1 MTLLAHEGAF
11 SGMGTKMW
19 SLLDK
24 RFEDLLGS
32 FILAVMAIIAFIN
45 VIVRYC
51 TSFSFAWT
59 EEITINFFVWI
70 TMLCTARA
78 FREGGHLGMT
88 ALYDSLPLRYRRL
101 CYWGSVLLGVCF
113 FGALC
118 WTGLTE
124 VMDEIDLD
132 ATSEALGIPVWW
144 YTIATPAFSLL
155 IIFRIAQRAFED
167 QRTNN
172 F

>member
-1 MTLLAHEGAF
+1 
-11 SGMGTKMW
+11 MGKNMW
-19 SLLDK
+19 SLLDR
-24 RFEDLLGS
+24 RFEDYLGS
-32 FILAVMAIIAFIN
+32 LMLAAMAAIAFIN
-45 VIVRYC
+45 VVVRYC

-59 EEITINFFVWI
+59 EELTINFFVWI
-70 TMLCTARA
+70 TMLGTARA

-88 ALYDSLPLRYRRL
+88 ALYDALPRRFRGV
-101 CYWGSVLLGVCF
+101 CYWGSVLLAVCF
-113 FGALC
+113 FGALF

-124 VMDEIDLD
+124 VLDEIDLE

-167 QRTNN
+167 QRANN

>member
-1 MTLLAHEGAF
+1 
-11 SGMGTKMW
+11 MGRKMW
-19 SLLDK
+19 SLLD
-24 RFEDLLGS
+24 RRLEDILGS
-32 FILAVMAIIAFIN
+32 FVLSVMAVIAFLN

-70 TMLCTARA
+70 TLLGTARA

-88 ALYDSLPLRYRRL
+88 ALYDALPLPYRRV
-101 CYWGSVLLGVCF
+101 CYWGSVLIGMCF

-118 WTGLTE
+118 WTGLVE
-124 VMDEIDLD
+124 VLDEIDLE

-144 YTIATPAFSLL
+144 YTIATPLFSLL

-167 QRTNN
+167 LRSNN

>member
-1 MTLLAHEGAF
+1 
-11 SGMGTKMW
+11 MGTQMW

-24 RFEDLLGS
+24 RFEDYLGS
-32 FILAVMAIIAFIN
+32 LLLAVMAAIAFIN
-45 VIVRYC
+45 VVVRYC

-59 EEITINFFVWI
+59 EELTINFFVWI
-70 TMLCTARA
+70 TMLGTARA

-88 ALYDSLPLRYRRL
+88 ALYDALPRRFRRV
-101 CYWGSVLLGVCF
+101 CYWGSVILAAFF
-113 FGALC
+113 FGALF

-124 VMDEIDLD
+124 VMDEIDLE

-144 YTIATPAFSLL
+144 YTIATPMFSLL

>member
-32 FILAVMAIIAFIN
+32 FILAVMAVIAFIN

-70 TMLCTARA
+70 TMLGTARA

-101 CYWGSVLLGVCF
+101 CYWGSVLLGVF
-113 FGALC
+113 FF
-118 WTGLTE
+118 WRP
-124 VMDEIDLD
+124 VLD
-132 ATSEALGIPVWW
+132 WPHRGNG
-144 YTIATPAFSLL
+144 
-155 IIFRIAQRAFED
+155 R
-167 QRTNN
+167 N
-172 F
+172 